1 MLHLPVRTST
11 ARATECDADAVMAI
25 SQEGSTLYDYVA
37 ENLRTVTERIEAV
50 HQAGP
55 FASNDIPT
63 LVAAS
68 KGHPVEAI
76 HAAMDAGHS
85 TFGES
90 RLQEA
95 EAKWGQIVEADSSI
109 ALHMI
114 GQLQGKKAAAAV
126 RQFDVVQTLDRRS
139 LADALVRALDTNP
152 KPGFECYVQVNMTDD
167 SNRGGAHPD
176 EVDVLIGYCRMLELP
191 VTGVMCMAPWG
202 VNPAPSFRLLHDIA
216 ERNELPN
223 RSMGMSGDFEAA
235 IHLGATHVRIGTA
248 IFGERQYTS
257 S

>member
-37 ENLRTVTERIEAV
+37 DNLRTVTERIEAV

-90 RLQEA
+90 RVQEA
-95 EAKWGQIVEADSSI
+95 ETKWGQIVEADSSI
-109 ALHMI
+109 ELHMI
-114 GQLQGKKAAAAV
+114 GQVQRKKVGAAV
-126 RQFDVVQTLDRRS
+126 RLFHVVQTLDRIE
-139 LADALVRALDTNP
+139 LADAFARALENNP
-152 KPGFECYVQVNMTDD
+152 DARLKEMFVQVNMTDNPD
-167 SNRGGAHPD
+167 RGGVQPSDAD
-176 EVDVLIGYCRMLELP
+176 GLIRYCLRIGLP
-191 VTGVMCMAPWG
+191 VTGVMCMAPG
-202 VNPAPSFRLLHDIA
+202 GDVPSTTSFELLRAIA

-248 IFGERQYTS
+248 IFGERQYT
-257 S
+257 